1 MIIKINQIYVIGRLD
16 DMDIYLNM
24 SLKLKLTDFIDDDH
38 QERIIMRINEMY
50 SSLHYSF
57 KLKLWYDEGEI
68 KPKELKSFIQKWES
82 ALQYKTIIKP
92 TAVDMLNDFTWF
104 DITPDTNT
112 AEYQTRFRYVY
123 PEGYHWYG
131 ILNGLDEFES
141 VAKFCT
147 TEKPPKRKQKRND
160 YENERNREQ

>member
-1 MIIKINQIYVIGRLD
+1 
-16 DMDIYLNM
+16 MDIYLNM
-24 SLKLKLTDFIDDDH
+24 SLKLKLSDFIDEEH
-38 QERIIMRINEMY
+38 QERIIMRINKMY

-82 ALQYKTIIKP
+82 TLQYKTIIKP

-160 YENERNREQ
+160 YENERNRRQ

>member
-1 MIIKINQIYVIGRLD
+1 METNF
-16 DMDIYLNM
+16 NM
-24 SLKLKLTDFIDDDH
+24 SLKLKLSDFIEDKH

-50 SSLHYSF
+50 SNLHYSF

-82 ALQYKTIIKP
+82 TLQYKTIIKP

-112 AEYQTRFRYVY
+112 AEYQTRFKYIY

-131 ILNGLDEFES
+131 ILNGLDEFEE

-160 YENERNREQ
+160 YEKGSNSRQ